1 MYLVVGANGQLGHEL
16 KLLLGENAVYADR
29 EELDI
34 TDENAVKAFCNSHN
48 FQAIVNCAA
57 YTAVDKAEENADVV
71 EKINV
76 LGPRNLAQTGIPIIH
91 ISTELL
97 FDACTAFGLLTG
109 FENWGGAKFARE
121 QIEQISRAFRV
132 DALADKISKKEKY
145 MDEEKRKSII
155 AIRRKA
161 KEMNDEQAEA
171 VLSALLKGV

>member
-1 MYLVVGANGQLGHEL
+1 MICIQKTTADERGLIIDAVCPIMAEV
-16 KLLLGENAVYADR
+16 ENAMR
-29 EELDI
+29 KLSEIEGEFF
-34 TDENAVKAFCNSHN
+34 ENAEQKAISAN
-48 FQAIVNCAA
+48 
-57 YTAVDKAEENADVV
+57 DAERM
-71 EKINV
+71 
-76 LGPRNLAQTGIPIIH
+76 GRIIH

-155 AIRRKA
+155 AARCKA
-161 KEMNDEQAEA
+161 TEMSDEQAET